1 MSKSLFILGTGFI
14 GGSVLVGLLKKGEYK
29 ISALCRD
36 EKKVDKL
43 REMGVRPVMG
53 ELSDDEVISREAA
66 TSDIIMHVAT
76 ADDLPS
82 VKSILKGLSQ
92 RSSSRPPAIY
102 IHTSGTGVLTT
113 PHPEDMIFND
123 KDQAKFDK
131 EIPDDAPHRNVD
143 LTIKDAVDNK
153 KVNAKIAIM
162 LPPLIYGIGTG
173 RVFLFF
179 PSSVTFASPALPC
192 LTLLQLDTRRPFNQI
207 SMQIPWWLQ
216 ESVKNN
222 KVVRYG
228 PKKRWNNINI
238 RNLVPAYLT
247 LLSHLE
253 QSDTIKT
260 LYHIAETAE
269 HEWGDVGTAMHKVL
283 TDKGLISG
291 GIEDKEEASQEL
303 AGVGSQSRAKSE
315 LLHQFGWK
323 VGNEKSIIESMSD
336 EIDLMRK
343 LGQL

>member
-173 RVFLFF
+173 
-179 PSSVTFASPALPC
+179 
-192 LTLLQLDTRRPFNQI
+192 PFNQI

>member
-1 MSKSLFILGTGFI
+1 MSKSLFLLGTGFI
-14 GGSVLVGLLKKGEYK
+14 GGSVLVALLDKGEYT

-36 EKKVDKL
+36 EKKADKL

-53 ELSDDEVISREAA
+53 ELSSDEVISKEAA
-66 TSDIIMHVAT
+66 ASDIIMHIAT

-92 RSSSRPPAIY
+92 QDSSKPPAPY
-102 IHTSGTGVLTT
+102 TSTPGVLTT
-113 PHPEDMIFND
+113 PHPDDMIFND
-123 KDQAKFDK
+123 GDQTKFDK

-153 KVNAKIAIM
+153 KVNAKIGIM

-173 RVFLFF
+173 YSLPDVR
-179 PSSVTFASPALPC
+179 PSSGLHV
-192 LTLLQLDTRRPFNQI
+192 RRPFNQI

-253 QSDTIKT
+253 QVDTSKT

-269 HEWGDVGTAMHKVL
+269 HQWGDIGTHMHKVL
-283 TDKGLISG
+283 TEKGLISG
-291 GIEDKEEASQEL
+291 GIEDKDEASQEL

-315 LLHQFGWK
+315 LLHEFGWK
-323 VGNEKSIIESMSD
+323 VGKEKSITESMSD